1 MLGAHLPAEVCH
13 SCDLVRETPK
23 FCGVDL
29 HCQKSPDTMAMP
41 TICKSSYSLG
51 ALAEGGKLWFWL
63 KPGVLGV
70 HCVLPAKNLN
80 FLGEGFNSCALGH
93 VWEYFPSL
101 VTVLDRSEFRM
112 HQLRM
117 VLHCYT
123 VKLIQVDN
131 GAQPLFFFHFFF
143 FFLLSLG
150 FVN

>member
-1 MLGAHLPAEVCH
+1 MVLTKAWSSWCTLCSA
-13 SCDLVRETPK
+13 
-23 FCGVDL
+23 
-29 HCQKSPDTMAMP
+29 
-41 TICKSSYSLG
+41 CK
-51 ALAEGGKLWFWL
+51 EPQF
-63 KPGVLGV
+63 P
-70 HCVLPAKNLN
+70 
-80 FLGEGFNSCALGH
+80 GFNSCALGH

-143 FFLLSLG
+143 FFSSFPRVCELEELGELSPCWESLRRQIVTQYQTIILTYQENLTDLHQYKG
-150 FVN
+150 QQDLFFIIK